1 MVLYILAMIS
11 ILTIPSCTQD
21 EDWMNSKKQT
31 NQTIIMFFPWSTN
44 LLSYFQQN
52 IRDFSETIEKGILKN
67 ERVIVCLS
75 SSPTT
80 AELFELKYEQGK
92 CITETLKNYQDKS
105 FTSYVDIAAM
115 LIDIKNISPA
125 QKYGMIIGCH
135 GMGWLPV
142 MQTKSINS
150 SSLLH
155 YDVQDMPMTRYF
167 GGLSPEYQIETQDLA
182 KGIFESGMKME
193 YILFDDCYM
202 SSIEVAYDLKDV
214 TDYLIA
220 CPTEVLVYGFPY
232 HKCGEFLIGNVDY
245 KSVID
250 AFYNFYNQYQYPY
263 GPAAVTDCREIDN
276 FSTIVKQI
284 NSVRTIEDKDI
295 INIQKMDGY
304 TPTIFFDL
312 QDYITQICTDS
323 VLLNKFSTQ
332 LDKLIP
338 YKCHTE
344 KYYSAL
350 KGALPI
356 TTFSGITTSVPST
369 NRLANTIQT
378 TGWYKATH

>member
-1 MVLYILAMIS
+1 MVLYILAIIS

-21 EDWMNSKKQT
+21 EDWMNSNKQT
-31 NQTIIMFFPWSTN
+31 DQTIIMFFPWSTN

-92 CITETLKNYQDKS
+92 CITETLKIYQDKS
-105 FTSYVDIAAM
+105 FTSYVDIASM

-142 MQTKSINS
+142 IQTKSINS

-263 GPAAVTDCREIDN
+263 GTAAVTDCREIDN